1 MSAKFFVFNRTLPP
15 PFDTVGKKVKVS
27 SQYGSGTEA
36 TLISTVVKAVLAYC
50 RCRDGSGTGA
60 VGRCGAKCVAEYKS
74 ASGASSY
81 HLAVYDPSSGA
92 VQASRYD
99 SSTELMETYTARSSA
114 QDGAAIL
121 TAMLPALMGDKEF
134 SDAPASFEVEY
145 QGGFADMKAATE
157 YLAIL
162 CDNAYRRVKDD
173 TCPAHLK
180 LNIDD
185 SGNVVR
191 ISQSHLDSG
200 AFAPDNVLAGE
211 FTILAHTGQAAVLT
225 PVEAIPHSDFVG
237 KYALTPSRVLTAV
250 EQAMAPVLELWY
262 VLPEEVVS
270 ICRHVQK
277 STGKVLPMWNFLLR
291 GPVGTGKT
299 EGARAIA
306 AGLGLPYMKYTC
318 STNTEIFDFIGQI
331 FPDTSGPSTGDADLD
346 QERAELKAIGG
357 VSYANVKKLMGLPDL
372 NDMDYDPAGVY
383 RMLTGAE
390 KADASSQD
398 CMSVVLERVM
408 EKIQQLCTVKPET
421 ASAGQSYTYVET
433 DFIRALKYGYL
444 VEIQEPT
451 TIMQPSVLVGLN
463 SLPEQKGSSTFWAR
477 SMRSRTD
484 WFIPRQPS

>member
-1 MSAKFFVFNRTLPP
+1 
-15 PFDTVGKKVKVS
+15 
-27 SQYGSGTEA
+27 
-36 TLISTVVKAVLAYC
+36 
-50 RCRDGSGTGA
+50 
-60 VGRCGAKCVAEYKS
+60 
-74 ASGASSY
+74 
-81 HLAVYDPSSGA
+81 
-92 VQASRYD
+92 
-99 SSTELMETYTARSSA
+99 
-114 QDGAAIL
+114 
-121 TAMLPALMGDKEF
+121 
-134 SDAPASFEVEY
+134 
-145 QGGFADMKAATE
+145 
-157 YLAIL
+157 
-162 CDNAYRRVKDD
+162 
-173 TCPAHLK
+173 
-180 LNIDD
+180 
-185 SGNVVR
+185 
-191 ISQSHLDSG
+191 
-200 AFAPDNVLAGE
+200 
-211 FTILAHTGQAAVLT
+211 
-225 PVEAIPHSDFVG
+225 
-237 KYALTPSRVLTAV
+237 
-250 EQAMAPVLELWY
+250 
-262 VLPEEVVS
+262 
-270 ICRHVQK
+270 
-277 STGKVLPMWNFLLR
+277 
-291 GPVGTGKT
+291 
-299 EGARAIA
+299 
-306 AGLGLPYMKYTC
+306 MKYTC